1 MHSKVRAAAP
11 GATRCAPTYCT
22 RTRWSRICEPST
34 RWAIRPLFWTETST
48 GSWKRGSGGATEK
61 MTTNKIVLAASMGQ
75 RWHDF
80 WRGDIG
86 EWIITRGL
94 RIVMLL
100 IAAVLAARFV
110 SWVAEQ
116 VTRQL
121 DVGFAESDALVR
133 SEATKHRQAVASVI
147 QWVSIVIIAIWVIM
161 QISEVL
167 QFSVGGLIAPA
178 TVLGAALGFGAQ
190 QLVKDL
196 LSGFFIIVEKQY
208 GFGDLVSLTVTG
220 VAAEA
225 RGTVENVTLR
235 VTRLR
240 SSDGEVF
247 TIPNGEIVK
256 TINLSKDWARAVVD
270 IPVSTSADLNR
281 VNEVLHQ
288 ECERALENPLLGELL
303 LDAPTVM
310 GVESIEVDT
319 VTLRVVAR
327 TLPGKQF
334 EAGRQLRVLVIRALA
349 RAGIVTA
356 ATVGLVDAAGMPD
369 DQVAEEDADEN
380 AEGAVQRR

>member
-1 MHSKVRAAAP
+1 
-11 GATRCAPTYCT
+11 
-22 RTRWSRICEPST
+22 
-34 RWAIRPLFWTETST
+34 
-48 GSWKRGSGGATEK
+48 
-61 MTTNKIVLAASMGQ
+61 MTTDTYFFAKSDVLAASMTQ

-100 IAAVLAARFV
+100 IAAVLAVRFV
-110 SWVAEQ
+110 TWVAQQ

-147 QWVSIVIIAIWVIM
+147 QWVSIVIIAIWVIL
-161 QISEVL
+161 QISQVL

-208 GFGDLVSLTVTG
+208 GFGDLVALTVSG

-247 TIPNGEIVK
+247 IVPNGQIVK
-256 TINLSKDWARAVVD
+256 TVNLSKDWARAVVD
-270 IPVSTSADLNR
+270 IPVSTNADLNR

-288 ECERALENPLLGELL
+288 ECERALDNPVLGELL
-303 LDAPTVM
+303 SDAPTVM
-310 GVESIEVDT
+310 GVERIEVDT

-356 ATVGLVDAAGMPD
+356 ADATVGLVEDPAVPAA
-369 DQVAEEDADEN
+369 QAAQENRAETHEKT
-380 AEGAVQRR
+380 EGSVQQR

>member
-1 MHSKVRAAAP
+1 
-11 GATRCAPTYCT
+11 
-22 RTRWSRICEPST
+22 
-34 RWAIRPLFWTETST
+34 
-48 GSWKRGSGGATEK
+48 
-61 MTTNKIVLAASMGQ
+61 MTTNKAILASATTQ

-80 WRGDIG
+80 WRGEIG

-100 IAAVLAARFV
+100 IAAVLAVRFV
-110 SWVAEQ
+110 TWVAQQ

-147 QWVSIVIIAIWVIM
+147 QWVSIVIIAIWVIV
-161 QISEVL
+161 QVGDVL
-167 QFSVGGLIAPA
+167 QFSLGGLIAPA

-190 QLVKDL
+190 RVVQDL

-208 GFGDLVSLTVTG
+208 GFGDLVSLTVG
-220 VAAEA
+220 GIAAEA

-235 VTRLR
+235 VTSLR
-240 SSDGEVF
+240 SSDGEVL
-247 TIPNGEIVK
+247 TIPNGQIVK

-270 IPVSTSADLNR
+270 IPVSTSVDLNR

-288 ECERALENPLLGELL
+288 ECEHALDNRLLRELL

-310 GVESIEVDT
+310 GVESIELDT
-319 VTLRVVAR
+319 ITLRVVAR

-356 ATVGLVDAAGMPD
+356 ADATVGLVDDPAVPAAKAALEQAD
-369 DQVAEEDADEN
+369 AKTHEETHEKTADS
-380 AEGAVQRR
+380 VQQR

>member
-1 MHSKVRAAAP
+1 MSLATAA
-11 GATRCAPTYCT
+11 
-22 RTRWSRICEPST
+22 
-34 RWAIRPLFWTETST
+34 
-48 GSWKRGSGGATEK
+48 
-61 MTTNKIVLAASMGQ
+61 Q

-80 WRGDIG
+80 WRGHIG
-86 EWIITRGL
+86 EWILTRGL
-94 RIVMLL
+94 RVAMLI
-100 IAAVLAARFV
+100 IAAMLAARFV
-110 SWVAEQ
+110 NWVAQ
-116 VTRQL
+116 RVTRQL
-121 DVGFAESDALVR
+121 DEGFAESDALVR

-147 QWVSIVIIAIWVIM
+147 SWVSIVLISIVVIM
-161 QISEVL
+161 QIADVL
-167 QFSVGGLIAPA
+167 QFSVGGLVAPA

-208 GFGDLVSLTVTG
+208 GFGDLVSLTVSG
-220 VAAEA
+220 IAAEA

-240 SSDGEVF
+240 SSDGELY
-247 TIPNGEIVK
+247 TIPNGSIVK

-270 IPVSTSADLNR
+270 IPVSTNADLNR

-288 ECERALENPLLGELL
+288 ECERALDNPLLGELL

-310 GVESIEVDT
+310 GVESIEINT
-319 VTLRVVAR
+319 VTLRLVAR

-356 ATVGLVDAAGMPD
+356 ADATVGVVDDAGISDPSEVTEPEKAA
-369 DQVAEEDADEN
+369 DQVK
-380 AEGAVQRR
+380 QR

>member
-1 MHSKVRAAAP
+1 
-11 GATRCAPTYCT
+11 
-22 RTRWSRICEPST
+22 
-34 RWAIRPLFWTETST
+34 
-48 GSWKRGSGGATEK
+48 
-61 MTTNKIVLAASMGQ
+61 MTTNKAILASATTQ

-80 WRGDIG
+80 WRGEIG

-100 IAAVLAARFV
+100 IAAVLAVRFV
-110 SWVAEQ
+110 TWVAQQ

-147 QWVSIVIIAIWVIM
+147 QWVSIVIIAIWVIV
-161 QISEVL
+161 QVGDVL
-167 QFSVGGLIAPA
+167 QFSLGGLIAPA

-190 QLVKDL
+190 RVVQDL

-208 GFGDLVSLTVTG
+208 GFGDLVSLTVG
-220 VAAEA
+220 GIAAEA

-235 VTRLR
+235 VTSLR
-240 SSDGEVF
+240 SSDGEVL
-247 TIPNGEIVK
+247 TIPNGQIVK

-270 IPVSTSADLNR
+270 IPVSTSVDLNR

-288 ECERALENPLLGELL
+288 ECEHALDNPLLSELL

-319 VTLRVVAR
+319 ITLRVVAR

-356 ATVGLVDAAGMPD
+356 ADATVGLVDDPAVPAAKAALEQAD
-369 DQVAEEDADEN
+369 AKTHEETHEKTADS
-380 AEGAVQRR
+380 VQQR

>member
-1 MHSKVRAAAP
+1 
-11 GATRCAPTYCT
+11 
-22 RTRWSRICEPST
+22 
-34 RWAIRPLFWTETST
+34 
-48 GSWKRGSGGATEK
+48 
-61 MTTNKIVLAASMGQ
+61 MTQ

-80 WRGDIG
+80 WRGEIG

-100 IAAVLAARFV
+100 IAAVLAVRFV
-110 SWVAEQ
+110 TWVAQ
-116 VTRQL
+116 HVTRQL
-121 DVGFAESDALVR
+121 DEGFAESDALVR

-147 QWVSIVIIAIWVIM
+147 QWVSIVVIAIWVIVE
-161 QISEVL
+161 IGGVL

-208 GFGDLVSLTVTG
+208 GFGDLVALTVSG

-247 TIPNGEIVK
+247 TIPNGQIVK
-256 TINLSKDWARAVVD
+256 TVNLSKDWARAVVD

-288 ECERALENPLLGELL
+288 ECERALDDPLLGELL
-303 LDAPTVM
+303 LDAPTLM
-310 GVESIEVDT
+310 GVERIEVDT
-319 VTLRVVAR
+319 VTLRMVAR

-356 ATVGLVDAAGMPD
+356 ADATVGLVEDPAVPAA
-369 DQVAEEDADEN
+369 QAALEKEDATAHEKTQDR
-380 AEGAVQRR
+380 VQQR

>member
-1 MHSKVRAAAP
+1 
-11 GATRCAPTYCT
+11 
-22 RTRWSRICEPST
+22 
-34 RWAIRPLFWTETST
+34 
-48 GSWKRGSGGATEK
+48 
-61 MTTNKIVLAASMGQ
+61 MTQ

-80 WRGDIG
+80 WRGEIG

-94 RIVMLL
+94 RVVMLL
-100 IAAVLAARFV
+100 IAAVLAVRFV
-110 SWVAEQ
+110 TWVAQQ

-121 DVGFAESDALVR
+121 DEGFAESDALVR

-147 QWVSIVIIAIWVIM
+147 QWVSIVIIAIWVII
-161 QISEVL
+161 QVGDVL

-178 TVLGAALGFGAQ
+178 AVLGAALGFGAQ

-208 GFGDLVSLTVTG
+208 GFGDLVALTVSG
-220 VAAEA
+220 VSAEA

-247 TIPNGEIVK
+247 TVPNGQIVK
-256 TINLSKDWARAVVD
+256 TVNLSKDWARAVVD

-288 ECERALENPLLGELL
+288 ECERALDNPVLGELL

-310 GVESIEVDT
+310 GVERIEVDT

-356 ATVGLVDAAGMPD
+356 ADATVGLVEDPAVPAA
-369 DQVAEEDADEN
+369 QAAEETHEKTHEK
-380 AEGAVQRR
+380 AESSVRRR